1 MVIVCVC
8 VLYIVPKKA
17 VGPPVWCVQS
27 VKSYYLMVF
36 SFPCPCSCCCTMGSV
51 SAQVSTLLNSSFTSL
66 YCAAGVSPAGL
77 ASSLPVGTDEDFSGD
92 SSSPAAESNLLMPYT
107 VSFSDLI
114 IMTTTEQAMA
124 ASPTSSI
131 IASIAPTTTE
141 LSPSSTSILPMTSS
155 AFQSVQESTH
165 SRTEEATTTPS
176 SSRTDQSQTSVSI
189 AIPSV
194 TPVIFSQTPIVTV
207 TVLNTT
213 SVLVSWSLV
222 DGAIGYRLVIRS
234 QPGVNNIQ
242 RSTGAALIIEVS
254 DKK

>member
-1 MVIVCVC
+1 
-8 VLYIVPKKA
+8 
-17 VGPPVWCVQS
+17 
-27 VKSYYLMVF
+27 MVF
-36 SFPCPCSCCCTMGSV
+36 SFSCPCSCCCTMGSV

-92 SSSPAAESNLLMPYT
+92 SSSPAANLLMPYT

-124 ASPTSSI
+124 ANPTSSI

-141 LSPSSTSILPMTSS
+141 LSPSSTSVLPMTSS
-155 AFQSVQESTH
+155 AVQSVQESTH

-194 TPVIFSQTPIVTV
+194 TPVIFSQTPVVTV

-213 SVLVSWSLV
+213 SVLVSWSQV
-222 DGAIGYRLVIRS
+222 DGAIGYRLVIRL

-242 RSTGAALIIEVS
+242 RSTGAAVIIEVT

>member
-1 MVIVCVC
+1 
-8 VLYIVPKKA
+8 
-17 VGPPVWCVQS
+17 
-27 VKSYYLMVF
+27 MVF
-36 SFPCPCSCCCTMGSV
+36 SFSCPCSCCCTMGSV

-92 SSSPAAESNLLMPYT
+92 SSSPAANLLMPYT

-114 IMTTTEQAMA
+114 IMTTTEQALA

-141 LSPSSTSILPMTSS
+141 LSPSSTSVLPMTSS
-155 AFQSVQESTH
+155 AVQSVEGSMF
-165 SRTEEATTTPS
+165 SRTEVEATATPS
-176 SSRTDQSQTSVSI
+176 SSRTDQSRTSVSI

-194 TPVIFSQTPIVTV
+194 TPVIFSQTPVVTV

-213 SVLVSWSLV
+213 SVLVSWSQV
-222 DGAIGYRLVIRS
+222 DGAIGYRLVIRL

-242 RSTGAALIIEVS
+242 RSTGAAVIIEVT